1 MDGCFVEDFF
11 GSPIVICTRQ
21 YERCEYQFSAGDGA
35 MLACK
40 DNVLIEIK
48 GCPKY
53 KDEGRLQSTSETV
66 GENSGAI

>member
-11 GSPIVICTRQ
+11 GSPIVICPRQ
-21 YERCEYQFSAGDGA
+21 YEHCEYQFSIGDGA

-40 DNVLIEIK
+40 DNKSIEIK

-53 KDEGRLQSTSETV
+53 KDER
-66 GENSGAI
+66 